1 MEKQDILYGILALAI
16 IVVVALV
23 IKPMATGEPIE
34 FGLSTPTPTPTKV
47 PVPPI
52 TTYVYPTPQ
61 KTVTTFTTTVPT
73 PTPLTPGSTVVFV
86 DPSQY
91 GISLDPSLPGGTR
104 INETS
109 IDTSLTTLSTISGRY
124 SGTTDTFFMPYPYW
138 ELWYTVEPSGSTA
151 GREPGDS
158 STSDSTTSSKTRT
171 KSDSSS
177 SDSGLE
183 GSYSVTFPKFTLQV
197 MDGNDP
203 NRIVQTVTPP
213 GGIDKDL
220 WETDLDTSTTSG
232 SGSTTTS
239 SKTSTSSTS
248 DSTTINLDP
257 RPWSV
262 KFFEGERS
270 YFFIITTQSL
280 DSYKIEIKVPTRYIA
295 NSTATSR

>member
-1 MEKQDILYGILALAI
+1 MEKQDLLYGILALAI

-23 IKPMATGEPIE
+23 IKPMATGQSID
-34 FGLSTPTPTPTKV
+34 FGLPTPTPTPTEV
-47 PVPPI
+47 PVPPV
-52 TTYVYPTPQ
+52 TTYVPPTPQ
-61 KTVTTFTTTVPT
+61 KTPTTFPTTVPT

-104 INETS
+104 INESS
-109 IDTSLTTLSTISGRY
+109 IDTSLTILSTISGQY

-151 GREPGDS
+151 GRQPGDS
-158 STSDSTTSSKTRT
+158 GTSTSSKTST
-171 KSDSSS
+171 T
-177 SDSGLE
+177 SDSGTGSSLE
-183 GSYSVTFPKFTLQV
+183 GSYSVTFPKFTVQV

-203 NRIVQTVTPP
+203 NRIVRTVTPP

-220 WETDLDTSTTSG
+220 WETDLDTSSTSS
-232 SGSTTTS
+232 SGSTSTS

-257 RPWSV
+257 RPWKE
-262 KFFEGERS
+262 KFFEGERN

-280 DSYKIEIKVPTRYIA
+280 DSYKVEIKVPTRYIA
-295 NSTATSR
+295 NSTTPTK

>member
-23 IKPMATGEPIE
+23 IKPIATGEPIE
-34 FGLSTPTPTPTKV
+34 FGMPTPTSTSTEV

-52 TTYVYPTPQ
+52 TTYVPPAPQ
-61 KTVTTFTTTVPT
+61 KTVTTFPTTVPT

-104 INETS
+104 INETLP
-109 IDTSLTTLSTISGRY
+109 DTSLTTLSTISGRY

-158 STSDSTTSSKTRT
+158 GTSTSSKTST
-171 KSDSSS
+171 KSDSSTGS
-177 SDSGLE
+177 SLE
-183 GSYSVTFPKFTLQV
+183 GAYSVTFPKFTLQV

-203 NRIVQTVTPP
+203 NRIVRTVTPP

-220 WETDLDTSTTSG
+220 WEMDLDTSSDSA
-232 SGSTTTS
+232 SGSTTTTS
-239 SKTSTSSTS
+239 GKTSTSSTS
-248 DSTTINLDP
+248 DSTKISLDP
-257 RPWSV
+257 RPWNE

-280 DSYKIEIKVPTRYIA
+280 DSYTIEIKVPTRYIA
-295 NSTATSR
+295 NNTAPSK

>member
-23 IKPMATGEPIE
+23 IKPMATGQSID
-34 FGLSTPTPTPTKV
+34 FGLPTPTPTPTPMVV
-47 PVPPI
+47 PVTPI
-52 TTYVYPTPQ
+52 TTYVPPTPQ
-61 KTVTTFTTTVPT
+61 KTVTTFPTTVPT
-73 PTPLTPGSTVVFV
+73 PTPLTPGSSVVFV

-91 GISLDPSLPGGTR
+91 GISLDPSLPAGTR

-109 IDTSLTTLSTISGRY
+109 LDTNLTILSTISGRY

-151 GREPGDS
+151 GKDE
-158 STSDSTTSSKTRT
+158 

-177 SDSGLE
+177 SLE
-183 GSYSVTFPKFTLQV
+183 GSYSVTIPKFTLQV

-203 NRIVQTVTPP
+203 NRIVRTVTPP

-220 WETDLDTSTTSG
+220 WESDLDTSSTSG
-232 SGSTTTS
+232 KGSSSTS
-239 SKTSTSSTS
+239 SKTSSSGTS
-248 DSTTINLDP
+248 DSATINLDP
-257 RPWSV
+257 RPWNE

-270 YFFIITTQSL
+270 YFFIITTQTL
-280 DSYKIEIKVPTRYIA
+280 DSYTVEIKVPTRYISD
-295 NSTATSR
+295 NTAKSK